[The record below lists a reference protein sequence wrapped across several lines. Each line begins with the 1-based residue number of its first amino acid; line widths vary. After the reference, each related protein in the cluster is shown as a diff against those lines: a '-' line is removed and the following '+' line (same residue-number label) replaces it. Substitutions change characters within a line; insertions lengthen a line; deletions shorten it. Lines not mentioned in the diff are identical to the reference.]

1 MKKSLLILLDYFIIT
16 MGTFLMAIGL
26 VLFLEP
32 YTIAPGGV
40 TGLAI
45 VIRKLSGIPIDVT
58 NLVVNIPLFIGGL
71 VVLGKKFGIKT
82 AYATIALSASI
93 RFIYT
98 FFDVEMFHINDM
110 LLVAIYGGVI
120 MGVGI
125 GLVFKTGGTTGGTD
139 LAGAILHKFFPHISI
154 PKLMMFLDLLIVFAS
169 GVVERKLETALYSI
183 IALYIVV
190 KIADSIIEG
199 LNYAK
204 EFIIISDKYE
214 EIGKAIINNMQRG
227 ATVLKSQGLYT
238 GKEKNVLLCI
248 VSRAEV
254 ATLKKLIQEI
264 DEKAFVTVNSVHE
277 VMGEGFEK
285 K

>member
-1 MKKSLLILLDYFIIT
+1 MKKPLLLFVDYFIIT
-16 MGTFLMAIGL
+16 IGTFLMAVGL
-26 VLFLEP
+26 VIFLEP

-45 VIRKLSGIPIDVT
+45 VIRKISGIPIDVT

-71 VVLGKKFGIKT
+71 IVLGKKFGIKT
-82 AYATIALSASI
+82 AYATLALSGFI
-93 RFIYT
+93 RLIYT
-98 FFDVEMFHINDM
+98 FFDALMLYTSDV

-125 GLVFKTGGTTGGTD
+125 GLVFKSGGTTGGTD
-139 LAGAILHKFFPHISI
+139 LAGAILHKYFPNISI
-154 PKLMMFLDLLIVFAS
+154 AKLMMFLDLLIVFAS
-169 GVVERKLETALYSI
+169 GIVERKLETALYST
-183 IALYIVV
+183 IALYILV
-190 KIADSIIEG
+190 KIADSIVENF
-199 LNYAK
+199 NYAK

-214 EIGKAIINNMQRG
+214 EIGKSIINNMQRG

-254 ATLKKLIQEI
+254 AGLKRLIQEI
-264 DEKAFVTVNSVHE
+264 DENAFVTVNSVHE

>member
-1 MKKSLLILLDYFIIT
+1 MKKTLLLFIDYFIIT
-16 MGTFLMAIGL
+16 IGTFLMAVGL
-26 VLFLEP
+26 VIFLEP

-45 VIRKLSGIPIDVT
+45 VIRKISGIPIDVT

-71 VVLGKKFGIKT
+71 IVLGKKFGIKT
-82 AYATIALSASI
+82 AYATLALSGFI
-93 RFIYT
+93 RLIYT
-98 FFDVEMFHINDM
+98 FFDALMFYTSDL

-125 GLVFKTGGTTGGTD
+125 GLVFKSGGTTGGTD
-139 LAGAILHKFFPHISI
+139 LAGAILHKYFPNISI
-154 PKLMMFLDLLIVFAS
+154 AKLMMFLDLLIVFAS
-169 GVVERKLETALYSI
+169 GIVEKKLETALYST
-183 IALYIVV
+183 IALYILV
-190 KIADSIIEG
+190 KIADSIVENF
-199 LNYAK
+199 NYAK

-214 EIGKAIINNMQRG
+214 EIGKSIINNMQRG

-254 ATLKKLIQEI
+254 VGLKKLIQEI
-264 DEKAFVTVNSVHE
+264 DEHAFVTVNSVHE